1 MSDLNIESRV
11 ILAMDAKRKNPKLS
25 IRHLAKQF
33 SISRTTLQARIT
45 GRPSKTDT
53 HSSQS
58 NLTMAEEDAIIQYI
72 LQLDSRGL
80 FASES

>member
-1 MSDLNIESRV
+1 MPDPIIESRIV
-11 ILAMDAKRKNPKLS
+11 LAIDAKRKNPKLS

-33 SISRTTLQARIT
+33 SIPHTTLQDRMA

-58 NLTMAEEDAIIQYI
+58 NLTMAEEDAIV
-72 LQLDSRGL
+72 
-80 FASES
+80 